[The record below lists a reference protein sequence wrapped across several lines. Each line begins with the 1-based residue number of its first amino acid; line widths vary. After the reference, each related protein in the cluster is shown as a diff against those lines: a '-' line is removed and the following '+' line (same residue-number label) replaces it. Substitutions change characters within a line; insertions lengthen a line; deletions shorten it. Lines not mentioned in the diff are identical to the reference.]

1 MSKQAHWNCS
11 APAQHRRARVTHA
24 SRTHRQWSGTW
35 ISLLVLPAALD
46 PLGPSLQGGSRECR
60 RAPHPLTLG
69 ASRGRWQRLCS
80 RKAISTSDQC
90 DLRNKIQLKTALVAR
105 AEILRSM
112 QQVVFQF
119 FSRTHRRGVRERT
132 TGEVFDEARLKG
144 TWLALLRSCTQ
155 IAPIFVKVLCNGRL
169 LRASRLH

>member
-1 MSKQAHWNCS
+1 MAKHAHWNCS
-11 APAQHRRARVTHA
+11 APVKHRRAPVNHA

-46 PLGPSLQGGSRECR
+46 PLGPFLQGGSRECR
-60 RAPHPLTLG
+60 RAPHPLTQG
-69 ASRGRWQRLCS
+69 ASRERWQHLCS

-90 DLRNKIQLKTALVAR
+90 DLRSHIQLKTALAAR

-112 QQVVFQF
+112 QQVVCHF
-119 FSRTHRRGVRERT
+119 FSRTRKRRARERT
-132 TGEVFDEARLKG
+132 TGEVFDEARFKG
-144 TWLALLRSCTQ
+144 TWLALFRSCTQ
-155 IAPIFVKVLCNGRL
+155 IAPIFVKVLCNSRL

>member
-1 MSKQAHWNCS
+1 MANHAHWNCS
-11 APAQHRRARVTHA
+11 APVKHRRARVNHA

-46 PLGPSLQGGSRECR
+46 PLGPFLQGGSRECR
-60 RAPHPLTLG
+60 RAPHPLTQG
-69 ASRGRWQRLCS
+69 ASRERWQHLCS

-90 DLRNKIQLKTALVAR
+90 DLRSHIQLKTALAAR

-112 QQVVFQF
+112 QQVVFHS
-119 FSRTHRRGVRERT
+119 FSATHKRRARRT

-144 TWLALLRSCTQ
+144 TWLALFGSCTQ
-155 IAPIFVKVLCNGRL
+155 IAPIFVKVLCDSRL